1 MKLIQLLSE
10 KIEEELEDACSY
22 IDEAL
27 QYKSEDKAT
36 ADLFYQLSLEEMGH
50 MEKLHARV
58 AAVITAYKAANGD
71 PPPEMQWRY
80 DYLHKQHMDE
90 ALAIKV
96 KQGIYKEESK

>member
-1 MKLIQLLSE
+1 MKLIQLLSD
-10 KIEEELEDACSY
+10 KIEDELEDACSY

-27 QYKSEDKAT
+27 KAEDKAT

-58 AAVITAYKAANGD
+58 TAVISAYRAEHGD

-80 DYLHKQHMDE
+80 DYLHKQHMDK
-90 ALAIKV
+90 ALRIKV
-96 KQGIYKEESK
+96 KQGIYKEGSK